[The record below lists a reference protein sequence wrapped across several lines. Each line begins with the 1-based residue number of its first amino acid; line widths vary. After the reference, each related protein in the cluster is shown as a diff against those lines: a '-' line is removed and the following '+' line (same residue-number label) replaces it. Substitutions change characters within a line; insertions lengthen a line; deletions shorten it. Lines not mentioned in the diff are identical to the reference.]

1 VNGALAKPLVEKRNE
16 AIRLRLGLLRFA
28 RNDCKYFCLTTYRV
42 DTLRLVVRHH
52 SRELLN
58 MNFSSK
64 AIRFI
69 VEALE
74 YRIEAYQKQLETENL
89 NDDEVS
95 DITNDMMFLESLSQ
109 ELNKELSTIARSVF

>member
-1 VNGALAKPLVEKRNE
+1 
-16 AIRLRLGLLRFA
+16 
-28 RNDCKYFCLTTYRV
+28 
-42 DTLRLVVRHH
+42 
-52 SRELLN
+52 
-58 MNFSSK
+58 MNFSPK

-95 DITNDMMFLESLSQ
+95 DVTNDMMFLESLSQ
-109 ELNKELSTIARSVF
+109 ELKKEISTIAPSVF

>member
-1 VNGALAKPLVEKRNE
+1 
-16 AIRLRLGLLRFA
+16 
-28 RNDCKYFCLTTYRV
+28 
-42 DTLRLVVRHH
+42 
-52 SRELLN
+52 
-58 MNFSSK
+58 MNFSPK

-74 YRIEAYQKQLETENL
+74 YRISAYQKQLETENL

-109 ELNKELSTIARSVF
+109 ELKKALPTIAPPVF

>member
-1 VNGALAKPLVEKRNE
+1 
-16 AIRLRLGLLRFA
+16 
-28 RNDCKYFCLTTYRV
+28 
-42 DTLRLVVRHH
+42 
-52 SRELLN
+52 
-58 MNFSSK
+58 MNFSPK

-74 YRIEAYQKQLETENL
+74 YKIEAYQKRLETENL

-109 ELNKELSTIARSVF
+109 ELKKELSTIAPSVF

>member
-1 VNGALAKPLVEKRNE
+1 
-16 AIRLRLGLLRFA
+16 
-28 RNDCKYFCLTTYRV
+28 
-42 DTLRLVVRHH
+42 
-52 SRELLN
+52 
-58 MNFSSK
+58 MNFSPK

-95 DITNDMMFLESLSQ
+95 DITNDMMFLESLSEDLKKQ
-109 ELNKELSTIARSVF
+109 LSTIASSVF

>member
-1 VNGALAKPLVEKRNE
+1 
-16 AIRLRLGLLRFA
+16 
-28 RNDCKYFCLTTYRV
+28 
-42 DTLRLVVRHH
+42 
-52 SRELLN
+52 
-58 MNFSSK
+58 MNFSPK

-74 YRIEAYQKQLETENL
+74 YRIEAYQKQLERENL

-109 ELNKELSTIARSVF
+109 DLKKQLSTIAPSIF

>member
-1 VNGALAKPLVEKRNE
+1 
-16 AIRLRLGLLRFA
+16 
-28 RNDCKYFCLTTYRV
+28 
-42 DTLRLVVRHH
+42 
-52 SRELLN
+52 
-58 MNFSSK
+58 MNFSPK

-95 DITNDMMFLESLSQ
+95 DITNDIMSG
-109 ELNKELSTIARSVF
+109 